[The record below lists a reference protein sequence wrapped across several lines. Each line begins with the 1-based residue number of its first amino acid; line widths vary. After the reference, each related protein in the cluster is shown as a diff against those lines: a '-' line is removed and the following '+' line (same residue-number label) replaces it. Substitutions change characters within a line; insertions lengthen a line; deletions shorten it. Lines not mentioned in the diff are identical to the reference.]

1 MMKRLNLRSPR
12 LLLGG
17 LLLAGALFSALA
29 GTARADE
36 DDHARAREAL
46 ERGEILPLLTILQRA
61 TGHRPGEVV
70 EVELERDD
78 GRWLYELKLLTP
90 EGVLVEMEL
99 DAATGALLEF
109 EQDDE
114 DDRED

>member
-1 MMKRLNLRSPR
+1 MR
-12 LLLGG
+12 
-17 LLLAGALFSALA
+17 
-29 GTARADE
+29 
-36 DDHARAREAL
+36 
-46 ERGEILPLLTILQRA
+46 
-61 TGHRPGEVV
+61 VV

>member
-17 LLLAGALFSALA
+17 LLLAGTLVSTLA
-29 GTARADE
+29 GAARADE

-61 TGHRPGEVV
+61 TGHQPGEVI

-90 EGVLVEMEL
+90 EGVLMEMEL
-99 DAATGALLEF
+99 DAASGALIELER
-109 EQDDE
+109 DHDGW
-114 DDRED
+114 D